1 MDKTTIRGRLA
12 RVVLE
17 SDSTAGRLYNLVVF
31 GAILLS
37 VVGLMFEPAP
47 LLPGSVQ
54 VAVPAWVDLIDRI
67 ALAVFAADLALH
79 LMASPRPLAYLRSFY
94 GLIDLCAVL
103 FFAVPQISSGLV
115 LWVFKFGR
123 ILRVFKLLRF
133 MDEARA
139 LGAALRA
146 SARRITVFILF
157 VLILQVVL
165 GYVMVVVESFHPESQ
180 FRSVAQ
186 GVYWAIVTM
195 TTVGYGDIVPQ
206 TALGRI
212 LAAVVMLLGFGIIA
226 IPTGIVTV
234 EGLRRSGARASLRA
248 IRCIDCG
255 QVSHRNR
262 ARFCDRCGAELP
274 KRERAEHQGSAPSPS
289 TF

>member
-1 MDKTTIRGRLA
+1 MQLSAMRARLA
-12 RVVLE
+12 RVVLA
-17 SDSTAGRLYNLVVF
+17 SDTSAGRAYNLVVF

-37 VVGLMFEPAP
+37 VVALLFEPAP
-47 LLPGSVQ
+47 GISGLVQ
-54 VAVPAWVDLIDRI
+54 PPWVDWIDRLVLLI
-67 ALAVFAADLALH
+67 FAADYLIHLAV
-79 LMASPRPLAYLRSFY
+79 SPRPLAYARSLT
-94 GLIDLCAVL
+94 GLIELAAVL
-103 FFAVPQISSGLV
+103 FFAVPQLDSGLL
-115 LWVFKFGR
+115 LWIFKFGR
-123 ILRVFKLLRF
+123 LLRVFKLLRF
-133 MDEARA
+133 LDEARA
-139 LGAALRA
+139 LAAALKA

-212 LAAVVMLLGFGIIA
+212 LAALVMLLGFGIIA

-234 EGLRRSGARASLRA
+234 EGLRRAGVRAGLQNLH
-248 IRCIDCG
+248 CGGCG
-255 QVSHRNR
+255 QPTHRSR
-262 ARFCDRCGAELP
+262 ARFCDRCGTPLP
-274 KRERAEHQGSAPSPS
+274 DQASAPLPPSSP
-289 TF
+289 

>member
-1 MDKTTIRGRLA
+1 MPAPTVRDRLA

-17 SDSTAGRLYNLVVF
+17 SDTRAGRLYNLVVF

-37 VVGLMFEPAP
+37 VVGLLFEPAP
-47 LLPGSVQ
+47 GLASASSAL
-54 VAVPAWVDLIDRI
+54 VPAWVDWIDRL
-67 ALAVFAADLALH
+67 ALAIFAADLVLH
-79 LMASPRPLAYLRSFY
+79 LIASPRPLAYLRSVY
-94 GLIDLCAVL
+94 GLIDLSAVL
-103 FFAVPQISSGLV
+103 FFAVPQINSGLV

-139 LGAALRA
+139 LGVALKA
-146 SARRITVFILF
+146 SARRISVFILF

-165 GYVMVVVESFHPESQ
+165 GYVMVVVESFHPQSQ

-186 GVYWAIVTM
+186 GVYWAVVTM

-212 LAAVVMLLGFGIIA
+212 LATAVMLLGFGIIA

-234 EGLRRSGARASLRA
+234 EGLRRAGVRADLRA
-248 IRCIDCG
+248 FNCDQCG
-255 QVSHRNR
+255 QPNHRAK
-262 ARFCDRCGAELP
+262 ARYCDRCGAQLP
-274 KRERAEHQGSAPSPS
+274 PSRL
-289 TF
+289 

>member
-1 MDKTTIRGRLA
+1 MESAAFRVRLA
-12 RVVLE
+12 RLVLA
-17 SDSTAGRLYNLVVF
+17 SDTTAGRLYNLVVF

-37 VVGLMFEPAP
+37 VVGLLFEPAP
-47 LLPGSVQ
+47 GLAGANLV
-54 VAVPAWVDLIDRI
+54 VPAWVRAVEHLS
-67 ALAVFAADLALH
+67 LAVFAADFVLH
-79 LMASPRPLAYLRSFY
+79 LIASPRPLAYLRSVY
-94 GLIDLCAVL
+94 GLIDLTAVL
-103 FFAVPQISSGLV
+103 FFAVPQVSSGLV

-133 MDEARA
+133 LDEARA
-139 LGAALRA
+139 LGAALKA
-146 SARRITVFILF
+146 SIRRISVFILF

-165 GYVMVVVESFHPESQ
+165 GYVMVVVESLHPESQ

-186 GVYWAIVTM
+186 GVYWAVVTM

-234 EGLRRSGARASLRA
+234 EGMRQLGERASGMRVACTGCGKAWHRA
-248 IRCIDCG
+248 QAG
-255 QVSHRNR
+255 H
-262 ARFCDRCGAELP
+262 CDRCGARLP
-274 KRERAEHQGSAPSPS
+274 ECVG
-289 TF
+289 

>member
-1 MDKTTIRGRLA
+1 MPAPTVRDRLA

-17 SDSTAGRLYNLVVF
+17 SDTRAGRLYNLVVF

-37 VVGLMFEPAP
+37 VVGLLFEPAP
-47 LLPGSVQ
+47 GLASASS
-54 VAVPAWVDLIDRI
+54 AVVPVWVDWIDRL
-67 ALAVFAADLALH
+67 ALAIFAADLVLH
-79 LMASPRPLAYLRSFY
+79 LIASPRPLAYLRSVY
-94 GLIDLCAVL
+94 GLIDLSAVL
-103 FFAVPQISSGLV
+103 FFAVPQINSGLV

-139 LGAALRA
+139 LGAALKA
-146 SARRITVFILF
+146 SARRISVFILF

-165 GYVMVVVESFHPESQ
+165 GYVMVVVESFHPQSQ

-186 GVYWAIVTM
+186 GVYWAVVTM

-212 LAAVVMLLGFGIIA
+212 LATAVMLLGFGIIA

-234 EGLRRSGARASLRA
+234 EGLRRAGVRADVRTLN
-248 IRCIDCG
+248 CDQCG
-255 QVSHRNR
+255 QPNHRAK
-262 ARFCDRCGAELP
+262 ARYCDRCGAQLP
-274 KRERAEHQGSAPSPS
+274 PSRL
-289 TF
+289 

>member
-1 MDKTTIRGRLA
+1 MPAPTIRDRLA

-17 SDSTAGRLYNLVVF
+17 SDTRAGRLYNLVVF

-37 VVGLMFEPAP
+37 VVGLLFEPAP
-47 LLPGSVQ
+47 GLASGSSVL
-54 VAVPAWVDLIDRI
+54 VPAWVDWIDRL
-67 ALAVFAADLALH
+67 ALAIFAADLVLH
-79 LMASPRPLAYLRSFY
+79 LIASPRPLAYLRSVY
-94 GLIDLCAVL
+94 GLIDLSAVL
-103 FFAVPQISSGLV
+103 FFAVPQINSGLV

-139 LGAALRA
+139 LGAALKA
-146 SARRITVFILF
+146 SARRISVFILF

-165 GYVMVVVESFHPESQ
+165 GYVMVVVESFHPQSQ

-186 GVYWAIVTM
+186 GVYWAVVTM

-212 LAAVVMLLGFGIIA
+212 LAAAVMLLGFGIIA

-234 EGLRRSGARASLRA
+234 EGLRRAGVRADVRTLS
-248 IRCIDCG
+248 CNQCG
-255 QVSHRNR
+255 QPNHRAK
-262 ARFCDRCGAELP
+262 ARYCDRCGAQLP
-274 KRERAEHQGSAPSPS
+274 PSRL
-289 TF
+289 

>member
-1 MDKTTIRGRLA
+1 MAVQALRARLA
-12 RVVLE
+12 RVVLA
-17 SDSTAGRLYNLVVF
+17 SDSRAGRAYNLVVF
-31 GAILLS
+31 GAILVS
-37 VVGLMFEPAP
+37 VVALLFEPAP
-47 LLPGSVQ
+47 GIPGLVH
-54 VAVPAWVDLIDRI
+54 PPWVDAIDRL
-67 ALAVFAADLALH
+67 ALLVFAADYLLH
-79 LMASPRPLAYLRSFY
+79 LAVSPKPLAYARSLT
-94 GLIDLCAVL
+94 GLIDLAAVL
-103 FFAVPQISSGLV
+103 FFAVPQLDSGLL
-115 LWVFKFGR
+115 LWIFKFGR

-139 LGAALRA
+139 LGAALKA

-206 TALGRI
+206 TSLGRI
-212 LAAVVMLLGFGIIA
+212 LAALVMLLGFGIIA

-234 EGLRRSGARASLRA
+234 EGMRRAGVRAGLQTLLCT
-248 IRCIDCG
+248 RCS
-255 QVSHRNR
+255 QSTHRSR
-262 ARFCDRCGAELP
+262 ARFCDRCGALLP
-274 KRERAEHQGSAPSPS
+274 DQEPVLPSASS
-289 TF
+289 S